1 MEDYRIKN
9 QPIEVRYKVVQSENF
24 DRQTPAVIM
33 DGLKA
38 ASAFWSDFW
47 KPENQILLILGTE
60 KDLPF
65 WKQEL
70 DQLFDS
76 RWHKSR
82 SELYDNLLSSFQRF
96 GSRTNSAGASWFA
109 NTPNMIFPYGSAL
122 SAKDIS
128 ENNWQTTPHEYTH
141 LVQGTMSY
149 SFNLYG
155 MGTQWMSEGQAEL
168 VGLFLTKQSASDFAE
183 YRSLRLRNNF
193 QNPSVSRVITA
204 QQIYDAINDGSPQ
217 LVYDAHYSFGMAAM
231 EALVAIHG
239 HGAILKYFEKIKSG
253 VWWPNA
259 FKDVFGQ
266 SHSDFL
272 KELTPYLENL
282 RTHLTS
288 NASPSSA
295 PSPRG

>member
-1 MEDYRIKN
+1 MDEYRSKGQSID
-9 QPIEVRYKVVQSENF
+9 VTYKIIQSENF
-24 DRQTPAVIM
+24 DRQTLAVIM

-38 ASAFWSDFW
+38 AATFWSNFW
-47 KPENQILLILGTE
+47 KPANQIWLILGTE

-65 WKQEL
+65 WKREL
-70 DQLFDS
+70 DPLYDS

-82 SELYDNLLSSFQRF
+82 NDLYDNLVSSFERF
-96 GSRTNSAGASWFA
+96 GTRTNSAGASWFA

-168 VGLFLTKQSASDFAE
+168 VGLFLTKQTAPEYLE
-183 YRSLRLRNNF
+183 YRNLRLKNNF
-193 QNPSVSRVITA
+193 QGSSVSRVITA
-204 QQIYDAINDGSPQ
+204 QQIYEAIGDGSQ
-217 LVYDAHYSFGMAAM
+217 GMIYDAHYSFGMAAM
-231 EALVAIHG
+231 EALVALHG
-239 HGAILKYFEKIKSG
+239 HDAILKYFEKIKSG

-259 FKDVFGQ
+259 FKETFGV
-266 SHSDFL
+266 SHVDFL
-272 KELTPYLENL
+272 KDVTPYLEKL
-282 RTHLTS
+282 RA
-288 NASPSSA
+288 NAVRS
-295 PSPRG
+295 